1 MVPRIILLFMHHT
14 WRLYFKDATQKQTV
28 FSWKTGISKMTN
40 GSKVILIIVIA
51 FVVTGLTFT
60 FPPMA
65 QDPTYHDFADKRGLS
80 GIPNFGDVMG
90 NLLFMIFSLM
100 GMRSVFRS
108 RIDLNAF
115 TMKGECTLW
124 EVFFVG
130 TFLVG
135 FGSGYYHLEPSN
147 HTLVWDR
154 LPMTIAFMSFFSLIV
169 MERISEKG
177 GLFLFPL
184 LLIAGA
190 GSVFYWDYTESLGNG
205 DLRPYAL
212 VQFLPV
218 LLLPLIFWLLPAR
231 YSGLKYLGYVLL
243 WYVLAKVLEHFDPDI
258 FGMTAEVVS
267 GHTLKH
273 IAAAISVYMMV
284 VYVKKRRLI
293 L

>member
-1 MVPRIILLFMHHT
+1 
-14 WRLYFKDATQKQTV
+14 
-28 FSWKTGISKMTN
+28 MTKK
-40 GSKVILIIVIA
+40 SKVILIVLIS

-60 FPPMA
+60 FPPIA
-65 QDPTYHDFADKRGLS
+65 QDPAYHNFADTRGLF

-90 NLLFMIFSLM
+90 NLFFIIFGFM
-100 GMRSVFRS
+100 GMRTVFES
-108 RIDLNAF
+108 RNDTNIF
-115 TMKGECTLW
+115 TMKGEYILW

-135 FGSGYYHLEPSN
+135 FGSGYYHLEPNN

-154 LPMTIAFMSFFSLIV
+154 LPMTIAFMSIISLVI
-169 MERISEKG
+169 MLRISTKG

-184 LLIAGA
+184 FLIAGA

-212 VQFLPV
+212 VQFLPM

-231 YSGLKYLGYVLL
+231 YNGLKYPVYALL
-243 WYVLAKVLEHFDPDI
+243 WYGLAKVLEYFDPDI
-258 FGMTAEVVS
+258 FELTGEVVS

-273 IAAAISVYMMV
+273 IAAAIAVYMMV
-284 VYVKKRRLI
+284 VYVQKRKI